1 MIGEAVA
8 GVLRIVAADDAEL
21 VADFRGRLRLWVE
34 GVMMAGPAP
43 HPHEDA
49 IHAFRARTRV
59 RVFVRLQFLKAK
71 KSGQRQPQSRQ
82 SADSQELTSGEA
94 GAIAG

>member
-21 VADFRGRLRLWVE
+21 VGLPGQPRQVLNEADAGQGRRDGVELAADFRGRLRLGVE

-43 HPHEDA
+43 HPELL
-49 IHAFRARTRV
+49 T
-59 RVFVRLQFLKAK
+59 LAK
-71 KSGQRQPQSRQ
+71 SRQ
-82 SADSQELTSGEA
+82 TADSQELTSGEA